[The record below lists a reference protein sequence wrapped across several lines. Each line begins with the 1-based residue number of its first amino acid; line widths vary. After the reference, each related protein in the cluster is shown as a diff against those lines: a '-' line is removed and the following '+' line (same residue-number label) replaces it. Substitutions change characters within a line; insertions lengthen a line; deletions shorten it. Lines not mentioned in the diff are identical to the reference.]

1 MRQKALSLEY
11 FTVGW
16 NVLEGVIAITAGILA
31 GSIALVGFGLDSYIE
46 VASGAVLIW
55 RLRKHEDKEEEEKAE
70 KRAILLVGITFLA
83 LALYVSYESI
93 KKLIVQEPPAESLI
107 GILLAIVSLIVMP
120 LLAWQKRKVAAQIQS
135 RALAADALETLVCSY
150 LSLTLLVG
158 LGLNAWLGWWWA
170 DPLAALVMVF
180 FLVREGWEAIE
191 EGRQAPEKQETTRA
205 QSEKEQR

>member
-1 MRQKALSLEY
+1 MRQKALRLEY

-31 GSIALVGFGLDSYIE
+31 GSIALVGFGFDSYIE

-55 RLRKHEDKEEEEKAE
+55 RLRKHEDEEEEEKAE
-70 KRAILLVGITFLA
+70 KRAILLVGVTFLA

-107 GILLAIVSLIVMP
+107 GVLLAIVSLIVMP

-205 QSEKEQR
+205 QSEKGQR